1 MAGRKKSTSKASN
14 IGQKPDDVPEGLWKM
29 FMSINDNIKANGDS
43 IKSLED
49 TVLALTETN
58 TKLTVDVD
66 SLESRVSLLES
77 KLCRSERSNTRL
89 QHEILDLQTRSMKNN
104 LIFSFD
110 KMSRDYGQEA
120 DGEDCVSLVKH
131 FLVSVL
137 GIQSADKF
145 FIPVAHRI
153 GAKNPAY
160 PRSVVAKFPVAT
172 ELTHVMKQTGRLK
185 DTRHFINRQIPAALR
200 ERNQFAMDE
209 FNDKRKDPGNR
220 ARLIGGKLFLKG
232 KPQQKYLPP
241 RIAAVDPEY
250 ECTTDISSSDPIS
263 DSGSKFQG
271 YAADAD
277 NEQDVAAILDQSLL
291 LPGVA
296 SATHRIYAYRY
307 EAGSVIVENF
317 DSDGDDGIGLQLLKS
332 MREDN
337 ATNQLWMVTRTC
349 QTDFSHIGKRRFQH
363 SIKVCQSAAKGLS
376 E

>member
-1 MAGRKKSTSKASN
+1 M
-14 IGQKPDDVPEGLWKM
+14 PEGLWKM

-49 TVLALTETN
+49 TLLALTETN

-172 ELTHVMKQTGRLK
+172 ELTHVMKQVKINKLGPNPTHSDNGR
-185 DTRHFINRQIPAALR
+185 T
-200 ERNQFAMDE
+200 
-209 FNDKRKDPGNR
+209 
-220 ARLIGGKLFLKG
+220 
-232 KPQQKYLPP
+232 
-241 RIAAVDPEY
+241 
-250 ECTTDISSSDPIS
+250 
-263 DSGSKFQG
+263 
-271 YAADAD
+271 
-277 NEQDVAAILDQSLL
+277 
-291 LPGVA
+291 
-296 SATHRIYAYRY
+296 
-307 EAGSVIVENF
+307 
-317 DSDGDDGIGLQLLKS
+317 
-332 MREDN
+332 
-337 ATNQLWMVTRTC
+337 
-349 QTDFSHIGKRRFQH
+349 
-363 SIKVCQSAAKGLS
+363 
-376 E
+376 